1 MSKETENNELST
13 DKALHIAGVSGSVF
27 IQEKIWNEYSKFV
40 SGEPSDLQHCAGTN
54 LMHRVEFN
62 NALDAIIPSVD
73 DAGVIAVKISEMVN
87 PELTAQ
93 QQAFFIAGF
102 QECIKWLLYT
112 DR

>member
-1 MSKETENNELST
+1 MNKEEKLNELQSQEL
-13 DKALHIAGVSGSVF
+13 KIAGVRGSVF
-27 IQEKIWNEYSKFV
+27 IQEKIWDKYSKFI
-40 SGEPSDLQHCAGTN
+40 SGELNDLQDCAGTN

-73 DAGVIAVKISEMVN
+73 DAGAIAVKISETIK

-93 QQAFFIAGF
+93 EQAFFIAGF

>member
-1 MSKETENNELST
+1 MCKEQNLKTAESQQLN
-13 DKALHIAGVSGSVF
+13 IAGVSGSVF
-27 IQEKIWNEYSKFV
+27 IQEKIWNKYSKFV
-40 SGEPSDLQHCAGTN
+40 SGELNDLQHCAGTN

-73 DAGVIAVKISEMVN
+73 DAGVIAAKISEMIK

-93 QQAFFIAGF
+93 ESAFFIAGF

>member
-1 MSKETENNELST
+1 MNKEQNLNEPQNQQLN
-13 DKALHIAGVSGSVF
+13 IAGVSGSVF

-40 SGEPSDLQHCAGTN
+40 SGELSDLQHCAGTN

>member
-1 MSKETENNELST
+1 MNKEQNSNEPQSQQLN
-13 DKALHIAGVSGSVF
+13 IAGVSGSVF
-27 IQEKIWNEYSKFV
+27 IQEKIWDKHSKFV
-40 SGEPSDLQHCAGTN
+40 SGELNDLQHCAGTN

-62 NALDAIIPSVD
+62 NALDEIIPSVE
-73 DAGVIAVKISEMVN
+73 DAGIIAVGISEMVK

-93 QQAFFIAGF
+93 NQAFFIAGF